1 MSRLHLVY
9 GESGAAMLRLTLS
22 DLGRGQERVAVFPEI
37 LQYAPLFSDF
47 SHNAVCEYTKRCTVM
62 GVVGDKDSGQ
72 LANAIV
78 EFLQMDFSAYDEVV
92 LWQGETAGDRLFGYM
107 VSALVGRDL
116 SVVDLTPL
124 RGLLPNPHVAALS
137 MAHCSGENLKQLICD
152 ITPLAESKKS
162 ANAELWDKWSKS
174 MSDLRLLSGGGE
186 IVEAYRQIFDEV
198 ILSACSSEWQPA
210 ARVVAQVL
218 CQIDFSVGDSFL
230 HHRMVELA
238 RSGKISVQPSD
249 RFSDEQENSTEPIM
263 VGGVDVT
270 ELRRFDVKS

>member
-47 SHNAVCEYTKRCTVM
+47 SHSAVCEYTKRCTVM

-107 VSALVGRDL
+107 VSAYVGRDL

-124 RGLLPNPHVAALS
+124 RDVLPNPHVAALS

-162 ANAELWDKWSKS
+162 TNAELWDKWSKS

-186 IVEAYRQIFDEV
+186 IVEADRQIFDGI
-198 ILSACSSEWQPA
+198 ILSACSSEWQSA

-218 CQIDFSVGDSFL
+218 CRVDFAVGDSFL
-230 HHRMVELA
+230 HHRTVELA
-238 RSGKISVQPSD
+238 RIGKISVQSSG
-249 RFSDEQENSTEPIM
+249 RFYNGQGDSTTPIM

>member
-1 MSRLHLVY
+1 MSRLHMVY

-22 DLGRGQERVAVFPEI
+22 DLGREQERVAAFPEI

-47 SHNAVCEYTKRCTVM
+47 SHSTVCEYTERCAKL
-62 GVVGDKDSGQ
+62 GVVGDKDSGR

-78 EFLQMDFSAYDEVV
+78 EFLQIDFSTYDEVV

-107 VSALVGRDL
+107 VSALVGRGL

-124 RGLLPNPHVAALS
+124 RDVLPNPHVAALS

-162 ANAELWDKWSKS
+162 TNAELWDKWSKS

-186 IVEAYRQIFDEV
+186 IVEADRQIFDEV
-198 ILSACSSEWQPA
+198 ILSACSREWQPA
-210 ARVVAQVL
+210 ARVIAKVL
-218 CQIDFSVGDSFL
+218 CRVDFAVGDNFL
-230 HHRMVELA
+230 HHSMVELA

-249 RFSDEQENSTEPIM
+249 RFSDEQENPTEPIM